1 MQVIARDVLSFMAN
15 NPQYSATTLH
25 GFSIGGFVWGQVM
38 AMMSADEEKYGKV
51 VDQIVGQIW
60 DSPVDVEGI
69 SQGMGTAMF
78 PNNWLLKNLLEGYV
92 R

>member
-1 MQVIARDVLSFMAN
+1 MIARDVLSFMAN

-38 AMMSADEEKYGKV
+38 AMMSADEEKYGRV

-69 SQGMGTAMF
+69 SQGMGTAML
-78 PNNWLLKNLLEGYV
+78 PNNKIAKYTLETYV
-92 R
+92 K